1 MFYFTKQLFGQKSMK
16 HLLQTCITRT
26 GKVLEK
32 VFKHVSIV
40 FFYNLCTICKV
51 PGYQR
56 NRRMATVLEFSSA
69 SMDVNVTV

>member
-1 MFYFTKQLFGQKSMK
+1 M
-16 HLLQTCITRT
+16 RT
-26 GKVLEK
+26 EKVLEK
-32 VFKHVSIV
+32 VFKHASIV

-69 SMDVNVTV
+69 SMDVNVVVQRKLFVTRQKYFGPGPILF